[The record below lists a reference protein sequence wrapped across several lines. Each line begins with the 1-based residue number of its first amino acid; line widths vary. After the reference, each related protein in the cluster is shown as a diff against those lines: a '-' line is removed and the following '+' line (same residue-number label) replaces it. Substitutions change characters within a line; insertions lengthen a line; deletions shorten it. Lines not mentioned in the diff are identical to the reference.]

1 MERVFAILR
10 CAPLPMLVL
19 VLLIGCQQ
27 DAVQPNQELPKSE
40 IELLE
45 KEYGVTFFTKDI
57 ILVDAGGSNEM
68 VLRVAALE
76 EALVNEFLESREMSI
91 VPVFEKRGH
100 VNQIN
105 DSHID
110 ESTSDELDLSKVIIV
125 DIVSQRLDKGVIG
138 LGLHN
143 KINTNYSLAPNAR
156 SKYLN
161 PDVWHDSMNWPEE
174 FFLRANQQVY
184 WKLQRKTR
192 WWSGWSTILGP
203 YTWSGGTNER
213 FYVDGPWRLR
223 LTISFNNAGDY
234 YYEFVNY

>member
-1 MERVFAILR
+1 M
-10 CAPLPMLVL
+10 
-19 VLLIGCQQ
+19 LLISCQQ
-27 DAVQPNQELPKSE
+27 DAVQPDQEPLKSE
-40 IELLE
+40 VDLLE
-45 KEYGVTFFTKDI
+45 KEYGVSFFKKDVT
-57 ILVDAGGSNEM
+57 LVDAGGSNEM
-68 VLRVAALE
+68 VLRVSALE
-76 EALVNEFLESREMSI
+76 EALVDEFLESRQMSI
-91 VPVFEKRGH
+91 VPVFEKRGDA
-100 VNQIN
+100 NQIKDAN
-105 DSHID
+105 IN

-143 KINTNYSLAPNAR
+143 KINPNYYLASNAR

-174 FFLRANQQVY
+174 FILRANQQVY

-192 WWSGWSTILGP
+192 WWSGWSTVIGP
-203 YTWSGGTNER
+203 YTWRGGTNER
-213 FYVDGPWRLR
+213 FYVDGPWRFG